1 MGNVLAG
8 KKAKINIYGS
18 SVSFVDESTSTNDNI
33 TYQIDDDDKNVW
45 SKNGDIVVEDGGV
58 VVSSGYVLDR
68 LSGKVIFDSAD
79 IRVITVSGDYLA
91 LGVLG
96 CAYEYDYS
104 IDGDNQ
110 ESTCFESEY
119 IGREQGL
126 LDLSVSISKFYD
138 VNHFLIDELVSDSDF
153 VIELFSDGSSDF
165 DIRCWCK
172 LSSDNPSARVDGLVD
187 ESIDFKGYWY
197 INCRVISFG

>member
-1 MGNVLAG
+1 MGNILAG
-8 KKAKINIYGS
+8 KKAKINIYGDS
-18 SVSFVDESTSTNDNI
+18 IAFVDESTSSSDDI
-33 TYQIDDDDKNVW
+33 IYSIDDSNKNVW
-45 SKNGDIVVEDGGV
+45 SKNGNIVVKDGGV
-58 VVSSGYVLDR
+58 VVSGGYSLDR

-79 IRVITVSGDYLA
+79 SRVITISGDYLS

-110 ESTCFESEY
+110 ESTCFDSEY

-138 VNHFLIDELVSDSDF
+138 INHFLIDELVSDSDF

-172 LSSDNPSARVDGLVD
+172 LSSNNPSASVDGLVE
-187 ESIDFKGYWY
+187 ESIDFEG
-197 INCRVISFG
+197 CSDVDGRVISFG

>member
-18 SVSFVDESTSTNDNI
+18 SVSFVDESTSTSDNI
-33 TYQIDDDDKNVW
+33 IYQIDDDDKSVW
-45 SKNGDIVVEDGGV
+45 SKNGDIIVEDGGV

-79 IRVITVSGDYLA
+79 TRVITVSGDYLA

-110 ESTCFESEY
+110 ESSCFDSEY
-119 IGREQGL
+119 ISRTQGL
-126 LDLSVSISKFYD
+126 IDLSVSISKFYD
-138 VNHFLIDELVSDSDF
+138 INHFFIDNLVSDSEF

-165 DIRCWCK
+165 EIRCWCK
-172 LSSDNPSARVDGLVD
+172 LSSDNPSASVDGLVE
-187 ESIDFKGYWY
+187 ESIDFEG
-197 INCRVISFG
+197 CCDSDGRVISFG